1 MNTSESPAMRQRPA
15 TRGVSIGAGE
25 DGYTGADRVTVSGC
39 APSAIVLAGS
49 FASRV
54 GGSGAL
60 VGVGEEGVL
69 GVLDGVGGEGALGV
83 LGAGAVV
90 AIAGEET
97 VSAMARSP
105 VAITLAIVSHRLTR
119 FMHAG

>member
-1 MNTSESPAMRQRPA
+1 
-15 TRGVSIGAGE
+15 
-25 DGYTGADRVTVSGC
+25 
-39 APSAIVLAGS
+39 
-49 FASRV
+49 
-54 GGSGAL
+54 
-60 VGVGEEGVL
+60 
-69 GVLDGVGGEGALGV
+69 V